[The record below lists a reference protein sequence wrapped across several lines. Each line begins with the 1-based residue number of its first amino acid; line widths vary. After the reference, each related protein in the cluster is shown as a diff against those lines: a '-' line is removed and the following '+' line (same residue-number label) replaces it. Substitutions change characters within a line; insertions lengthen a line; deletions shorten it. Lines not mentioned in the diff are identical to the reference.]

1 MAPRSK
7 ASPNPAEQVDEIQK
21 QRMGLAVEKATAQ
34 SELERSYD
42 ALGIGEPLGPNTA
55 GRPTVRPL
63 PAGELSI
70 VERRQIA
77 EEAQALGRDH
87 EPFEVIA
94 KDEGELGAKI
104 RANGPRTVAL
114 EGAMRTLA
122 EEIEAVEAE
131 HRGFFVRLAEE
142 GAGAA
147 EAQIDA
153 LLKALDAT
161 TQVLQ
166 DTWGRWNRVS
176 IGVSTRDLAHV
187 RRELEETRR
196 TCCWPQR
203 SEAAYRSREATTT
216 LSVPE
221 VREQLLEMI

>member
-1 MAPRSK
+1 MSARK
-7 ASPNPAEQVDEIQK
+7 KDPNPAERVDEISA
-21 QRMGLAVEKATAQ
+21 QRMKLAVEKATAR
-34 SELERSYD
+34 SEVERAYD
-42 ALGIGEPLGPNTA
+42 ALGVAEPLGPHAA
-55 GRPTVRPL
+55 GRPVVRPL
-63 PAGELSI
+63 PEGQLSI
-70 VERRQIA
+70 VERRQRA
-77 EEAQALGRDH
+77 EEQQALGRDH
-87 EPFEVIA
+87 EAFEAIV
-94 KDEGELGAKI
+94 KDEASLGAKI

-131 HRGFFVRLAEE
+131 HRGFFVKLAEE

-161 TQVLQ
+161 TEVLQ

-176 IGVSTRDLAHV
+176 IPVSSRDLAHV

-196 TCCWPQR
+196 ECCWPQR
-203 SEAAYRSREATTT
+203 SEAAYRSREATTS